1 MLDHVFLDAVGTLGA
16 ALADS
21 LLERNRQDDRLAM
34 DLLLGDVVWETSVTL
49 PGDSEPSQVR
59 ADLTLEWPT
68 WSQSAWRSWVLG
80 ETLEDPP
87 EIGLEVVFRLQ
98 GLAARPATNVV
109 IDAVGDREPPGLEHF
124 EQAAIVAE
132 EDLGT
137 GEVAIDV
144 AYEGTY
150 RLSDPGDAPRRGF
163 FAGDQLPDLGPASTD
178 RVGPERYGPDGF
190 IAGEQ
195 GARGEKSQ
203 NGPRAEEAP
212 GAAGLPLTSSGS
224 LGRSSLSPAMA
235 ANLVGL
241 GRWVASTL
249 VRLADLNL
257 ATLPTTDDE

>member
-16 ALADS
+16 ALTDS
-21 LLERNRQDDRLAM
+21 LLERNRQEDRLGM
-34 DLLLGDVVWETSVTL
+34 DLLLGDVAWETSVSL
-49 PGDSEPSQVR
+49 PGDDDPSQVR

-98 GLAARPATNVV
+98 RLAARPATSVV
-109 IDAVGDREPPGLEHF
+109 LDAMGDREPPGLEHF

-150 RLSDPGDAPRRGF
+150 RLADPADAPRRGLF
-163 FAGDQLPDLGPASTD
+163 GSDPLPDLGSDEAGGYPTGRTSAREHGHGDQAQGGSQSEDAPTNAS
-178 RVGPERYGPDGF
+178 
-190 IAGEQ
+190 
-195 GARGEKSQ
+195 
-203 NGPRAEEAP
+203 
-212 GAAGLPLTSSGS
+212 LPLTSSGAAS
-224 LGRSSLSPAMA
+224 RGSLSPAMA

-241 GRWVASTL
+241 GRWVASAL

-257 ATLPTTDDE
+257 ATLPATDDD